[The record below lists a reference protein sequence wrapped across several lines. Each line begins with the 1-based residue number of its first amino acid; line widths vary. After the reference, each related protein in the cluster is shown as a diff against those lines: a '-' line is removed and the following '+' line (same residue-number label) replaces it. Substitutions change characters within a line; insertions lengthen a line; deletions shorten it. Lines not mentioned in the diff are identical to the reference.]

1 MFSSFCF
8 LSVLEGTKTSCRKRN
23 LTYFLG
29 QNCLPSIWYQK
40 IPIFVCFFPPKIQQ
54 TSCTESTAGI
64 SRSLLHGQ
72 SQPPLEQGSAGRGQP
87 EPKVQRTFC
96 LFILPFQ
103 PGKDKLMSSAF
114 SSLWLSFYTAERKRS
129 YAQIFPPKQLSE
141 YNKDKKQSDPPQF
154 CSSVTPQDK
163 GYSHNSFFLLS
174 GRKHKPRFPKALVV
188 GSQAPQT
195 RILFQHNK
203 FHLLSTYFASHDTSF
218 FTYLFIN
225 SN

>member
-1 MFSSFCF
+1 MQVHNVFFFLF

-141 YNKDKKQSDPPQF
+141 YNKDKKQSDPPPILLF
-154 CSSVTPQDK
+154 CHSTGQGVLPQQLFPIIREEAQAKISK
-163 GYSHNSFFLLS
+163 GIS
-174 GRKHKPRFPKALVV
+174 GWFP
-188 GSQAPQT
+188 GAPEQDF
-195 RILFQHNK
+195 ILAQQIPFIE
-203 FHLLSTYFASHDTSF
+203 HLLCQS
-218 FTYLFIN
+218 
-225 SN
+225 

>member
-141 YNKDKKQSDPPQF
+141 YNKDKKQSDPP
-154 CSSVTPQDK
+154 
-163 GYSHNSFFLLS
+163 NSALLS
-174 GRKHKPRFPKALVV
+174 LHRTRGTPTIAFSYYPGGSTSQDFQRHQWLVPRRPRPGFY
-188 GSQAPQT
+188 
-195 RILFQHNK
+195 F
-203 FHLLSTYFASHDTSF
+203 STT
-218 FTYLFIN
+218 N
-225 SN
+225 SIY